1 MRFKWMTQ
9 WLVEMDLVHV
19 VAAVFCDGEIPR
31 VRQLMHDAVYGSLS
45 NTYELSNFSKPHIGL
60 LSNADEHVGM
70 VGKEGPVGPV
80 FAINKWHE
88 KHDMEI
94 MY

>member
-1 MRFKWMTQ
+1 
-9 WLVEMDLVHV
+9 MDFVHV
-19 VAAVFCDGEIPR
+19 VTAYFCHREIAG
-31 VRQLMHDAVYGSLS
+31 VRQLMHDAVYGSLT
-45 NTYELSNFSKPHIGL
+45 NTHELSNFSKTNIGL

-70 VGKEGPVGPV
+70 VRKEGPVGTV

-88 KHDMEI
+88 KHDIEI

>member
-1 MRFKWMTQ
+1 MAQRFI
-9 WLVEMDLVHV
+9 EMDFVHV
-19 VAAVFCDGEIPR
+19 VTAFFCHREIAG

-45 NTYELSNFSKPHIGL
+45 NTYELSNFSKTNIGL
-60 LSNADEHVGM
+60 LSNADENVGM
-70 VGKEGPVGPV
+70 VGKKGPIGPV

-88 KHDMEI
+88 KHDIEI